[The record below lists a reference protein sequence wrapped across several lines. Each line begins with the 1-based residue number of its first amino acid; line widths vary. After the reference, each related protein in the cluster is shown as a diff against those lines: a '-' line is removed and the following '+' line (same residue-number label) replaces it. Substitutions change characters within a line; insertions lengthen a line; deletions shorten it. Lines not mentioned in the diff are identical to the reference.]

1 MPTLLMADESVTVQ
15 RVIALTFAEEPSFQV
30 VAVSDGRQAI
40 ERIAA
45 QPPDI
50 VLAGT
55 TLPHVNGYDLA
66 KVIRNR
72 PGMQQTPVLLLM
84 GAFES
89 VDDAQLQGSGANG
102 ILEKPVEPQVVISRV
117 KELLGLKTD
126 ARPASQTGRLI
137 TSADGPGERRL
148 PVATPPRAVTST
160 RPSPAA
166 ARPAP
171 SSWDELRQESGLGPD
186 ARSVEDSATRS
197 DYVDSLD
204 AAFDTLD
211 MQLSGR
217 AAPAKQRN
225 PAGPLGARQSAG
237 DPRSPGAAPSPESG
251 SSNSVFEVDES
262 WFGDAG
268 SPAPAVQH
276 DIRDDLRDPQL
287 VGESVRAVDPVF
299 ELDDQWFGEEK
310 ARAAKSVGQDS
321 LVAEMGIH
329 DVDLPPVEPKKAI
342 EVPGDL
348 RITSQDLD
356 LLEPP
361 APAVPET
368 PAAAPVS
375 SVPAAAPR
383 ATVPTPPTV
392 SQVAAPPSPVSQ
404 PVPMPMP
411 VPVPMPAHQAVADD
425 FAALLAFEQGE
436 TPAPSL
442 ETSQAVRVVAPE
454 ITPGMLDE
462 IAARVADR
470 LSAATFGDRLRDS
483 MAAAVRET
491 VRAVVS
497 ETSER
502 LVRDEIERIKNT
514 KP

>member
-1 MPTLLMADESVTVQ
+1 MPTLLLADESVTVQ
-15 RVIALTFAEEPSFQV
+15 RVIALTFAEEPSFRV

-40 ERIAA
+40 EKIAA
-45 QPPDI
+45 QSPDI

-89 VDDAQLQGSGANG
+89 VDDAQLKGSGANG
-102 ILEKPVEPQVVISRV
+102 VLEKPVEPQVVISRV
-117 KELLGLKTD
+117 KELLGLKSEGP
-126 ARPASQTGRLI
+126 PAAQTGRLI
-137 TSADGPGERRL
+137 TSADGAGERTL

-166 ARPAP
+166 ARPVP

-186 ARSVEDSATRS
+186 TRSVEDSATRG

-225 PAGPLGARQSAG
+225 PAGPLGARQAAG
-237 DPRSPGAAPSPESG
+237 DPRSPGVAPAAGSG
-251 SSNSVFEVDES
+251 SPNSVFEVDES
-262 WFGDAG
+262 WFGDTG
-268 SPAPAVQH
+268 SPAGAPQG

-287 VGESVRAVDPVF
+287 VGEPARAVDPVF
-299 ELDDQWFGEEK
+299 EVDDQWFGEEK
-310 ARAAKSVGQDS
+310 AQAAKSVGHES

-329 DVDLPPVEPKKAI
+329 DVDLPPVEPTKPA
-342 EVPGDL
+342 EVASDL
-348 RITSQDLD
+348 RITSQELD
-356 LLEPP
+356 LLDPPGPVLTVAPAGAVPAVHAVSAPAPVPP
-361 APAVPET
+361 APIVSPVV
-368 PAAAPVS
+368 APQS
-375 SVPAAAPR
+375 LP
-383 ATVPTPPTV
+383 
-392 SQVAAPPSPVSQ
+392 SQVAPAPPNR
-404 PVPMPMP
+404 
-411 VPVPMPAHQAVADD
+411 AVADD

-436 TPAPSL
+436 TPAPPL
-442 ETSQAVRVVAPE
+442 EAPPAVRAVAPE

-470 LSAATFGDRLRDS
+470 LSAATFGDQLRDS

>member
-1 MPTLLMADESVTVQ
+1 MPTLLLADESVTVQ
-15 RVIALTFAEEPSFQV
+15 RVIALTFAEEPSFRV

-40 ERIAA
+40 EKIAA
-45 QPPDI
+45 QSPDI

-89 VDDAQLQGSGANG
+89 VDEAQLKGSGANG
-102 ILEKPVEPQVVISRV
+102 VLEKPVEPQVVISRV
-117 KELLGLKTD
+117 KELLGLKTQD
-126 ARPASQTGRLI
+126 PPAAQAGRLI
-137 TSADGPGERRL
+137 TSAEGPGERKL

-160 RPSPAA
+160 RPLPAN

-186 ARSVEDSATRS
+186 ARSVEDSATRG

-225 PAGPLGARQSAG
+225 PAGPLGARQAVG

-251 SSNSVFEVDES
+251 SPNSVFEVDES
-262 WFGDAG
+262 WFGDTE
-268 SPAPAVQH
+268 SPARAAQG

-287 VGESVRAVDPVF
+287 VGDSARAVDPVF
-299 ELDDQWFGEEK
+299 EVDDQWFGEEK
-310 ARAAKSVGQDS
+310 AQAAKSVGHES

-329 DVDLPPVEPKKAI
+329 DVELPPVEPKKPI
-342 EVPGDL
+342 EVPSDL

-356 LLEPP
+356 LIEPP
-361 APAVPET
+361 APVVVDVQL
-368 PAAAPVS
+368 PAAAASAPQS
-375 SVPAAAPR
+375 PAA
-383 ATVPTPPTV
+383 VTPMSTPM
-392 SQVAAPPSPVSQ
+392 APPASQ
-404 PVPMPMP
+404 PA
-411 VPVPMPAHQAVADD
+411 PAHATRAVADD

-436 TPAPSL
+436 APAPSL
-442 ETSQAVRVVAPE
+442 EAQPSVRVVVPE
-454 ITPGMLDE
+454 ITPAMLDD

-470 LSAATFGDRLRDS
+470 LSATAFGDRLRDS
-483 MAAAVRET
+483 MASAVRDT

-502 LVRDEIERIKNT
+502 LVRDEIDRIKNT